1 MTSRFF
7 HLVLFFNFYFSVLF
21 FIYPKF
27 PHDVQ
32 DRALVISSI
41 YRPRPILS
49 SVDICNETVL
59 CSTIAHNIGVIVDQS
74 HATSCK
80 RSAFAMVQPR
90 KQPLRESKAL
100 ELEKRRHCV
109 THWLEQRGVDF
120 FVQRQICQ
128 SDCDISSNCGKK
140 VQCCNKYKETM
151 HFCVTPHLHY
161 AQCIAFG
168 ILTKKQL
175 KTTCPILQ
183 FNSYVSG
190 QGETYRHCS
199 YQVLIEA

>member
-7 HLVLFFNFYFSVLF
+7 HLVLFINFYFSVLF

-32 DRALVISSI
+32 DRTLVISSI

-90 KQPLRESKAL
+90 KQPL
-100 ELEKRRHCV
+100 
-109 THWLEQRGVDF
+109 
-120 FVQRQICQ
+120 
-128 SDCDISSNCGKK
+128 
-140 VQCCNKYKETM
+140 
-151 HFCVTPHLHY
+151 
-161 AQCIAFG
+161 
-168 ILTKKQL
+168 
-175 KTTCPILQ
+175 
-183 FNSYVSG
+183 
-190 QGETYRHCS
+190 
-199 YQVLIEA
+199 